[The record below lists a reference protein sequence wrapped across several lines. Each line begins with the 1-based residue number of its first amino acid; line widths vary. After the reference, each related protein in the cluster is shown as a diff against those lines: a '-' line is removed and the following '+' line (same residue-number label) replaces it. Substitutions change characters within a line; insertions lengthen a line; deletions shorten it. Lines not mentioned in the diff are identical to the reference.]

1 MPRFPPP
8 PRPMNS
14 VNHPIL
20 RGSTTS
26 SKVSHVSEDDNRSM
40 TRVSERTMSSR
51 ACDLRSLGDIS
62 NEGRYIARL
71 QEKIEAQRKRRMR
84 AEQLLNEPNLQN

>member
-8 PRPMNS
+8 PRPMHS
-14 VNHPIL
+14 VNHPQL
-20 RGSTTS
+20 RGSTS
-26 SKVSHVSEDDNRSM
+26 SKVSYVSEDANRSM

-62 NEGRYIARL
+62 NEDRYIARL
-71 QEKIEAQRKRRMR
+71 QEKIEAQRKRRMM